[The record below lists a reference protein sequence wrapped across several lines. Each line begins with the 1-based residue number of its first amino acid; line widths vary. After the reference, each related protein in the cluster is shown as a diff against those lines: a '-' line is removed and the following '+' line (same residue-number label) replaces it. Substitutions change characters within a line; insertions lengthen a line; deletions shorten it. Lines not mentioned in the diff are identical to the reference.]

1 MRYPRQK
8 LGVIVHNQIILEAIF
23 REIKEYSSI
32 DLIEGESLQSLTSNE
47 DNASIITES
56 GLNISSDLIVG
67 ADGSLSVV
75 RNLSNIPIRT
85 WSYHQLAIVSSVIT
99 SNPLNETAFQ
109 IFTDTGPIAL
119 LPLSTKPNLASLI
132 WSTDQVY
139 GEKLLELERDLLM
152 KELRLKTEDRFGAL
166 TLDEDIKSF
175 PLNQLHAKKF
185 FKDRSILVGD
195 SAHTIHPLAG
205 QGLNLGIADVRE
217 LSELVIS
224 KNRYG
229 KNIYDREMLRT
240 YSKRREPESYK
251 MIALMEAFKRGFGSD
266 NPWIKMGRNLAFG
279 FADKAKPLKKRLI
292 KEAAG
297 II

>member
-1 MRYPRQK
+1 M
-8 LGVIVHNQIILEAIF
+8 
-23 REIKEYSSI
+23 
-32 DLIEGESLQSLTSNE
+32 
-47 DNASIITES
+47 
-56 GLNISSDLIVG
+56 
-67 ADGSLSVV
+67 V

-85 WSYHQLAIVSSVIT
+85 WSYHQLAKVSSVIT

-109 IFTDTGPIAL
+109 IFTYTGPIAL

-132 WSTDQVY
+132 WSTDQIY

-152 KELRLKTEDRFGAL
+152 KELRLKTEDRFGAI

-185 FKDRSILVGD
+185 FKDSSILVGD

-205 QGLNLGIADVRE
+205 QGLNLGIAYVRE

-240 YSKRREPESYK
+240 YSKRREP
-251 MIALMEAFKRGFGSD
+251 
-266 NPWIKMGRNLAFG
+266 
-279 FADKAKPLKKRLI
+279 
-292 KEAAG
+292 
-297 II
+297 

>member
-1 MRYPRQK
+1 M
-8 LGVIVHNQIILEAIF
+8 
-23 REIKEYSSI
+23 
-32 DLIEGESLQSLTSNE
+32 
-47 DNASIITES
+47 
-56 GLNISSDLIVG
+56 G

-139 GEKLLELERDLLM
+139 GEKLLELDRDLLM